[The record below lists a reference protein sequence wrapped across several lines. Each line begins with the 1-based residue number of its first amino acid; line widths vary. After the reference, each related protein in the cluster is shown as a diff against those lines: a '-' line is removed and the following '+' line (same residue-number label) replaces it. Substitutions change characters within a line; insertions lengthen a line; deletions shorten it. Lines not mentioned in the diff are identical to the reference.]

1 MIVFIPTAGMGSRLK
16 ENTEYLNK
24 SLLDINNKPVISH
37 IIEKFPK
44 NTKFVIALGYKGNLV
59 KQYLNL
65 AHANK
70 KFKFVNVFPYKGV
83 KSGLGLT
90 LIKSSNFLK
99 DKFIFI
105 SCDTLIKNKIKNS
118 SYNWVGYSN
127 KKAGTEY
134 RSVNLKNGQ
143 LLKINEKNK
152 TYKNKKTYIGLA
164 FIKNYKEFWK
174 YAKSNYK
181 ITKSQ
186 GEVLAINKLLKN
198 NKFKAKKIIWN
209 DVGNLLNYKIT
220 KLKFNKNNKHV
231 ILPKKK
237 EAIWFVNDV
246 VLKYSHDEK
255 FIKKRIHR
263 AKILNNF
270 VPKILKFSKNI
281 YVYKYINGK
290 IMSKN
295 LTLYNFIKLMKFLE
309 KFWKKNPRTN
319 QKKFRRMCLKFYKN
333 KTLNRIN
340 AFNKKYN
347 FKDKNHIINNIK
359 VEKIKILLKKINWT
373 KLSEGIATRF
383 HGDLHFENIIIHKK
397 KFKFIDWR
405 QDFENDLKKG
415 DIYYDLAKLLHGIIV
430 DHNQVNKNNFK
441 IKINDNK
448 IYINIKKTNNHKICL
463 KYFENWIVK
472 SGYDLT
478 KVRILTALIYLNIA
492 PLHHYPYS
500 LFLYFLG
507 KKLLS
512 DELKK
517 K

>member
-1 MIVFIPTAGMGSRLK
+1 MIVFIPTAGMGTRLK
-16 ENTEYLNK
+16 ENTAYLNK

-65 AHANK
+65 AHGNK

-186 GEVLAINKLLKN
+186 GEVFAINKLLKN

-209 DVGNLLNYKIT
+209 DVGNLSNYKIT

-231 ILPKKK
+231 ILPKKE

-255 FIKKRIHR
+255 FIKKRINR

-319 QKKFRRMCLKFYKN
+319 KKEFRRRCLKFYKN

-340 AFNKKYN
+340 IFNKKYN

-359 VEKIKILLKKINWT
+359 VEKI
-373 KLSEGIATRF
+373 R
-383 HGDLHFENIIIHKK
+383 
-397 KFKFIDWR
+397 R
-405 QDFENDLKKG
+405 
-415 DIYYDLAKLLHGIIV
+415 
-430 DHNQVNKNNFK
+430 VN
-441 IKINDNK
+441 
-448 IYINIKKTNNHKICL
+448 
-463 KYFENWIVK
+463 
-472 SGYDLT
+472 
-478 KVRILTALIYLNIA
+478 YL
-492 PLHHYPYS
+492 
-500 LFLYFLG
+500 
-507 KKLLS
+507 
-512 DELKK
+512 
-517 K
+517 